1 MKKIVLTFSLFLWSL
16 LQLGAETWTDSN
28 GIIWNYSVYNGNAV
42 QVGPN
47 DKSSITGELV
57 IPDYLDSYPVV
68 GIANGAFKDCN
79 SLTSVKF
86 PNSVTHIGNYS
97 FYMCENLATITLPNS
112 LIDIGESAFYLCKN
126 LATITLPNSLIN
138 IGEQAFLCCEEL
150 ESLNLPDN
158 LESIGKLAFNGC
170 ERLTTLT
177 IPGSVETIGG
187 EAFLGCKNIED
198 LTISEGVKSIGYRA
212 FAGLKI
218 TSVNIPKSVTTIDS
232 GGNPFY
238 YCRSLESI
246 IVDADNPNYYSQN
259 NSLIERSTNT
269 LIAASINTVIPNG
282 IKILGNGAFGGL
294 PIETIAIPN
303 TVTTIGNSAFS
314 NCEDLVSITIPSS
327 VTKIDDAAFNYCT
340 KIESIEFS
348 LGLKT
353 IGTFSFSTCSNYLK
367 SVIIPEGVTS
377 IGSSA
382 FSECYA
388 LEFVS
393 LPSSLISSLYGVFYK
408 CNNLSEVEVNTT
420 SPLYI
425 NNEYCFPNRANT
437 TLYVPAGS
445 KAAYEAA
452 QYWKDFEN
460 IYEVGYIG
468 DVNSELTGE
477 TDIACFVVN
486 RTGKLGNYFIQAGK
500 PRKVKII
507 GEVDAND
514 LRKLYKYG
522 YYYDMYYTD
531 YVDLSE
537 AHINACTYTGGW
549 SGSQNCPD
557 NYLNIE
563 WLGGGSADNDDESW
577 YGPSTIVLP
586 MTLQELK
593 GDADQF
599 RTLYSEQTIPFK
611 TTITNYYGASQ
622 CRFYVPSGTKT
633 AWEAQTT
640 YPDNVMFYEGPIK
653 SITVQTAGTLSS
665 LLTTQEIATV
675 NELTVNGTINAVDF
689 ATMKKMKNLAS
700 LAILADIAA
709 YEGTEGPVSGYTSY
723 RLGEIPAGTFQN
735 NENLKSV
742 SVYQSTNIDG
752 LIIGDYAFD
761 GCTNLSTF
769 NCKGFSSLG
778 DFCFR
783 NTKVKGALLLG
794 NTYTYSDEE
803 GTYTES
809 NREFEHIG
817 HQPFFGVKGSQSS
830 WDYARYKSEIA
841 GDDWVKFYELNNFSV
856 IPGYWAG
863 GYSGRPDFSGVTNKA
878 ENLLYSMTTTERYDL
893 TLPNSITTLA
903 DFAISGLQL
912 KSINLSAVTNIGDG
926 FLYQCP
932 LLQSIAC
939 NNTAFKSVNGVL
951 YSSDLKTFVKY
962 PCASTAESLIIPAS
976 VNQISKW
983 AFEGSQNLR
992 TIKIG
997 AAIPPTLEGQAF
1009 EDFNVADITLYV
1021 PVGSKGAY
1029 QAANNWSDFKAIV
1042 EFPDA
1047 DVNQDGEIDMVD
1059 VVDIARFVVGTPAE
1073 TFVEFLADL
1082 NSDDEVNVAD
1092 AVVLVNEIVGDQ
1104 NFAKAYGAPSQDQG
1118 NDHLTLTKN
1127 DDHSL
1132 AFSMESWRN
1141 YTAFQFDLYT
1151 NSEDNV
1157 MGLALNAARKN
1168 GHQLLYNK
1176 VDEGHYRVVALSVAN
1191 NGFNGNGGELLNI
1204 QLDGVN
1210 TDGVTID
1217 NIHFITTDGTDHRFD
1232 NLTVQGE
1239 STSIQPIHN
1248 SQSIIHNSNVYDL
1261 SGRKVSESSVLPKG
1275 VYIVNGK
1282 KVIVK

>member
-1 MKKIVLTFSLFLWSL
+1 MKKIVLTFSLVLWSL

-28 GIIWNYSVYNGNAV
+28 GIMWNYSVYNGNAV
-42 QVGPN
+42 QVKPN

-68 GIANGAFKDCN
+68 SIANEAFYQCS
-79 SLTSVKF
+79 SLKSVKF
-86 PNSVTHIGNYS
+86 PNSVKYIGKYS
-97 FYMCENLATITLPNS
+97 FEMCENLTTL
-112 LIDIGESAFYLCKN
+112 
-126 LATITLPNSLIN
+126 TLPNSLIN
-138 IGEQAFLCCEEL
+138 IEEEAFYDCKKL
-150 ESLNLPDN
+150 ESLNLPGS
-158 LESIGKLAFNGC
+158 LESIGQSAFSSC

-177 IPGSVETIGG
+177 IPGSVETIGNR
-187 EAFLGCKNIED
+187 AFQNCENIET
-198 LTISEGVKSIGYRA
+198 LTISEGVKSIGYYA

-218 TSVNIPKSVTTIDS
+218 TSVNIPKSVTTIDYS
-232 GGNPFY
+232 WGNPFL

-246 IVDADNPNYYSQN
+246 TVDADNPNYYSQN

-269 LIAASINTVIPNG
+269 LIAASINTVIPSG
-282 IKILGNGAFGGL
+282 IKIIGAGAFYGL

-303 TVTTIGNSAFS
+303 TVNTIGNSAFS
-314 NCEDLVSITIPSS
+314 NCEELVSITIPSS
-327 VTKIDDAAFNYCT
+327 VTKIDNYAFCYCP
-340 KIESIEFS
+340 KIGNIKFS

-353 IGTFSFSTCSNYLK
+353 IGERSFSTNSNYLK

-377 IGSSA
+377 IAPLA
-382 FSECYA
+382 FENCYS

-393 LPSSLISSLYGVFYK
+393 LPSSLNTSLSYSFSG
-408 CNNLSEVEVNTT
+408 CNNLSEVEVKAI
-420 SPLYI
+420 SPIHIYLD
-425 NNEYCFPNRANT
+425 EFSFPNRANA

-445 KAAYEAA
+445 KEAYEAA

-460 IYEVGYIG
+460 VYEVGYIG

-486 RTGKLGNYFIQAGK
+486 RTGKLGNYFIQAEK

-522 YYYDMYYTD
+522 YYYEMYHTD

-563 WLGGGSADNDDESW
+563 WLGGGSADSDDESW

-611 TTITNYYGASQ
+611 TTITNSYGASQ

-640 YPDNVMFYEGPIK
+640 YPENVLFYDGPVK
-653 SITVQTAGTLSS
+653 DITIQTAGTLSS

-878 ENLLYSMTTTERYDL
+878 ENLLYSMTTTEKYDL

-932 LLQSIAC
+932 LLQSITC
-939 NNTAFKSVNGVL
+939 NNTAYKSVDGVL
-951 YSSDLKTFVKY
+951 YSADLKTLVKY

-976 VNQISKW
+976 VNQINKW

-1104 NFAKAYGAPSQDQG
+1104 IFAKAFGAPSQDQG
-1118 NDHLTLTKN
+1118 NDHLTLTKH

-1132 AFSMESWRN
+1132 AFSMESLRD

-1151 NSEDNV
+1151 NSEDEV

-1176 VDEGHYRVVALSVAN
+1176 VDEEHYRVVALSVAN
-1191 NGFNGNGGELLNI
+1191 NGFNGTNGELLNI

-1210 TDGVTID
+1210 TLDVTVG

-1232 NLTVQGE
+1232 DLTVQGNA
-1239 STSIQPIHN
+1239 TSIGVTPN
-1248 SQSIIHNSNVYDL
+1248 FSPKGERSIYDL

-1282 KVIVK
+1282 KVVIK